1 MSSEQALAG
10 ADGAFD
16 NDLYIKL
23 QARQILRRR
32 NRIGGRLYLEFG
44 GKLYDD
50 THAERVLP
58 GFRAESK
65 LAVLQRLGPELE
77 ILMVMSARDLEDGRV
92 REDLGLTYPQ
102 ELIRMLRRG
111 QERGLRLASVVITQ
125 MKPEYTHAQA
135 FVECLRGYGIA
146 VAVHRYMEGYPHDD
160 ASLLTPEGLGSQDF
174 VELTRSIAVII
185 APGSGSGKMS
195 VATAQLYGEYVRGRR
210 AGYAKYE
217 LFPFWN
223 RGTDDPIN
231 LAYEAATAELDDLL
245 VVDPYFW
252 KRFHTAA
259 TATNR
264 DVEGYP
270 LLLKVLQRID
280 LELGYGSP
288 TELTVNM
295 APVAVVDGKACARA
309 AQEEIVRRY
318 AAARQVMKM
327 HEDGKRGDAEYLALL
342 VCRIHAIMREAGLL
356 DTPRCADLQVL

>member
-1 MSSEQALAG
+1 MSSNPG
-10 ADGAFD
+10 STRVDSAFD

-23 QARQILRRR
+23 QACQILKRR

-44 GKLYDD
+44 GKLYED

-58 GFRAESK
+58 GFRAENK
-65 LAVLQRLGPELE
+65 LAVLQKLESELE

-111 QERGLRLASVVITQ
+111 QELGLRLASVVITQ

-135 FVECLRGYGIA
+135 FVECLKGYGIA
-146 VAVHRYMEGYPHDD
+146 VAVHRYMEGYPHDE
-160 ASLLTPEGLGSQDF
+160 AALLTPEGLGSQEF
-174 VELTRSIAVII
+174 VELTRNIVVII

-195 VATAQLYGEYVRGRR
+195 VATAQLYGEYLRGRR

-223 RGTDDPIN
+223 RGTADPIN

-245 VVDPYFW
+245 VVDPYFY

-264 DVEGYP
+264 DVDGYP

-295 APVAVVDGKACARA
+295 APVAVVDDKACAHA
-309 AQEEIVRRY
+309 AREEIKRRY
-318 AAARQVMKM
+318 EAALQVMQID
-327 HEDGKRGDAEYLALL
+327 EVGNRGDAEYRALL
-342 VCRIHAIMREAGLL
+342 ACRIHVIMREAGLI
-356 DTPRCADLQVL
+356 DAPRSTDLQPL